1 MELTSRQRAILYIIL
16 SAFCF
21 ALMNMFV
28 RLSGDLPSI
37 QKSFFRNF
45 VAFFFALVILIKSKE
60 KFSFDK
66 KNLPWFIGRSAF
78 GTLGILCN
86 FYAVDHLVLSDA
98 SILNKLSPFFAILFS
113 FLILKERT
121 TKPQAVAICIAFI
134 GALFVLKPGF
144 AGSNVLIP
152 SLIGACGGMGAGMA
166 YTMVRVLGQRGE
178 RGAVIVIFF
187 SAFSCLV
194 TLPYLIIDFH
204 PMSICQ
210 LLALLGA
217 GLAATGGQFTITA
230 AYSHAPA
237 KEVSVYDYTQI
248 IFAAALGLIFF
259 GQLPDILSVIGYC
272 IIAGVAIFNY
282 MYSNHLDKYRETVI
296 ARHKQ

>member
-1 MELTSRQRAILYIIL
+1 
-16 SAFCF
+16 
-21 ALMNMFV
+21 
-28 RLSGDLPSI
+28 
-37 QKSFFRNF
+37 
-45 VAFFFALVILIKSKE
+45 
-60 KFSFDK
+60 
-66 KNLPWFIGRSAF
+66 
-78 GTLGILCN
+78 
-86 FYAVDHLVLSDA
+86 
-98 SILNKLSPFFAILFS
+98 
-113 FLILKERT
+113 
-121 TKPQAVAICIAFI
+121 
-134 GALFVLKPGF
+134 
-144 AGSNVLIP
+144 
-152 SLIGACGGMGAGMA
+152 
-166 YTMVRVLGQRGE
+166 
-178 RGAVIVIFF
+178 
-187 SAFSCLV
+187 
-194 TLPYLIIDFH
+194 
-204 PMSICQ
+204 MSICQ